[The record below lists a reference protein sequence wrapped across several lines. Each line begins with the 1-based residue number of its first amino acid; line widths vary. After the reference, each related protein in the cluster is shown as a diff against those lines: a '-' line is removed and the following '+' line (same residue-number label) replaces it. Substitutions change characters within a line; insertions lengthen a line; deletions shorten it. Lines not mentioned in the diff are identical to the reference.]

1 MKRTAQKGMPTL
13 QSFMLRQGRPQQ
25 SVASNLHDVVQLI
38 YYDSDLNVVA
48 TAFAAFRD
56 IKSEPPVEQR
66 RNPICPNCGKRWDG
80 GFIRPD
86 RAAQKSSE

>member
-48 TAFAAFRD
+48 TAFAAFRGITGESVKMFD
-56 IKSEPPVEQR
+56 FAAITSWCSQNQTKCQ
-66 RNPICPNCGKRWDG
+66 NP
-80 GFIRPD
+80 
-86 RAAQKSSE
+86 